1 MNYPELMQKS
11 IDFIEQNLTSDICV
25 EDAAREAAC
34 SLYHYHRV
42 FTALVG
48 ITPGEYIRKRR
59 FSCAV
64 HDILFTGDRVL
75 DIAAKYGYESPESFT
90 RAFRKAYGQPPSIAR
105 RIHSEL
111 ECFGAV
117 DLNESRILKI
127 IGGINVNYSI
137 IEKQSFL
144 VAGKGL
150 VLGNDIESNQKRIPA
165 FWDKVCSER
174 CIESILNERLVNP
187 GITLGICL
195 DFTEIGE
202 FTYFIGVEVDKK
214 EDIPD
219 GLEIKEIPSA
229 KYAVFTAK
237 GPLPG
242 SVQQALGEIYGN
254 WFPSS
259 DYERAEKPDFEWYD
273 ISRMK
278 TPETTEVDL
287 YIPVK

>member
-127 IGGINVNYSI
+127 IGGIIVNYSI

-195 DFTEIGE
+195 DFTE
-202 FTYFIGVEVDKK
+202 
-214 EDIPD
+214 
-219 GLEIKEIPSA
+219 EIPSA